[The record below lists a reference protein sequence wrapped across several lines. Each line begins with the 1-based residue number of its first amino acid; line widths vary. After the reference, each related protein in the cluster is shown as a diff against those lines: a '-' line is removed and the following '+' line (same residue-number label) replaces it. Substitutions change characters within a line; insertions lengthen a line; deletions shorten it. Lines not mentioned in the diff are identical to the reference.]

1 MSELGLFSL
10 LYSRAWLPCM
20 RNRPAVE
27 QRCTGLVVSAGVV
40 RVAVGRGL
48 YTLAAVAE
56 DGNGLTPLCH
66 GG

>member
-1 MSELGLFSL
+1 
-10 LYSRAWLPCM
+10 
-20 RNRPAVE
+20 
-27 QRCTGLVVSAGVV
+27 VVSAGVV